1 MPDSEAN
8 AVDGN
13 LLVVQEKLV
22 VDKVSEVDE
31 GVQEELK
38 SKEYDDSLLLFESVG
53 LLHFR
58 LFEGEGKFVH
68 DIFYFGVAYFFVG
81 MQEKVN

>member
-31 GVQEELK
+31 GV
-38 SKEYDDSLLLFESVG
+38 
-53 LLHFR
+53 
-58 LFEGEGKFVH
+58 
-68 DIFYFGVAYFFVG
+68 
-81 MQEKVN
+81 